1 VQGKV
6 GAASLAPSYTIQR
19 WYNRAVAGHLTL
31 TPELE
36 TFRQSFEQIADEAD
50 TLAGTLSDDRFNWH
64 PPSGGWSVA
73 QCIEHLNVTAR
84 LYLPNLDEGIAD
96 AIRRGLYGE
105 GPFRYGWLGRK
116 MVQSQEPTSKRK
128 YKAAKAFMPP
138 PARPRQESMA
148 AFRAY
153 QMQFIDRLRQA
164 NGLDLS
170 RARVRS
176 PVISWLKLQLG
187 SGFAL
192 VVAHERR
199 HLLQARNVINDPAFP
214 AAKT

>member
-1 VQGKV
+1 M
-6 GAASLAPSYTIQR
+6 
-19 WYNRAVAGHLTL
+19 AGHLTL

-36 TFRQSFEQIADEAD
+36 VFRQSFEQIADEAD
-50 TLAGTLSDDRFNWH
+50 SLAVALTNEQFNWP

-84 LYLPNLDEGIAD
+84 LYLPHLDEGIAE

-105 GPFRYGWLGRK
+105 GPFRYNWIGRK
-116 MVQSQEPTSKRK
+116 FVQSQEPTSRRK
-128 YKAAKAFMPP
+128 FKAAKAFMPP
-138 PARPRQESMA
+138 PSRLRHESMA

-153 QMQFIDRLRQA
+153 QVQFIDRLRQA
-164 NGLDLS
+164 NGLDLA

-176 PVISWLKLQLG
+176 PVIKWLRLPLG

-192 VVAHERR
+192 MVAHERR
-199 HLLQARNVINDPAFP
+199 HLLQARNVIANPAFP
-214 AAKT
+214 R

>member
-1 VQGKV
+1 MQ
-6 GAASLAPSYTIQR
+6 AHACASYTIR
-19 WYNRAVAGHLTL
+19 PVGHWYNRGVAGHLTL

-50 TLAGTLSDDRFNWH
+50 GLAGTLRDEQFNWT

-84 LYLPNLDEGIAD
+84 LYLPSLDEGIAD

-105 GPFRYGWLGRK
+105 GPFRYNWLGR
-116 MVQSQEPTSKRK
+116 MIVRSQEPPVRRK
-128 YKAAKAFMPP
+128 LRAPAAFVP
-138 PARPRQESMA
+138 PARRARPESMA

-153 QMQFIDRLRQA
+153 QVQFIDRLRQA

-170 RARVRS
+170 RARVKS
-176 PVISWLKLQLG
+176 PALKWLRLPLG

-199 HLLQARNVINDPAFP
+199 HLWQARNVVADPAFP
-214 AAKT
+214 H

>member
-1 VQGKV
+1 M
-6 GAASLAPSYTIQR
+6 
-19 WYNRAVAGHLTL
+19 AGHLTL

-36 TFRQSFEQIADEAD
+36 TFRQAFEQIADEAD
-50 TLAGTLSDDRFNWH
+50 TLAGTLTNDQFNWH

-84 LYLPNLDEGIAD
+84 LYLPNLDEGIAE

-105 GPFRYGWLGRK
+105 GPFRYGWVGRK
-116 MVQSQEPTSKRK
+116 IVQSQEPTTRRK
-128 YKAAKAFMPP
+128 YKAAKAFLPP
-138 PARPRQESMA
+138 PVRPRAESMA

-153 QMQFIDRLRQA
+153 QVQFIDRLRQA

-170 RARVRS
+170 RARVKS
-176 PVISWLKLQLG
+176 PVVSWLRMQLG
-187 SGFAL
+187 MGFAL

-199 HLLQARNVINDPAFP
+199 HLQQAHNVISDPAFP

>member
-1 VQGKV
+1 
-6 GAASLAPSYTIQR
+6 
-19 WYNRAVAGHLTL
+19 VAGHLTL

-36 TFRQSFEQIADEAD
+36 TFREAFEQIADEGDA
-50 TLAGTLSDDRFNWH
+50 LAGTLTNDQFNWH

-84 LYLPNLDEGIAD
+84 LYLPNLDEGIAE

-116 MVQSQEPTSKRK
+116 AVQSQEPTTKRK

-138 PARPRQESMA
+138 PARPRAESMA

-153 QMQFIDRLRQA
+153 QVQFIDRLRQA

-170 RARVRS
+170 RARVKS
-176 PVISWLKLQLG
+176 PVISWLRLQLG
-187 SGFAL
+187 MGFAL

-199 HLLQARNVINDPAFP
+199 HLLQARNVVNDPAFP